1 MIARFWA
8 GVSRHPEERSVGA
21 SEAKGPWHTLVY
33 ERLKANRFDFA
44 AYVPDLVLAPL
55 CEQLESDDAITTV
68 IATREEEAVG
78 LVCGAH
84 LGGKR
89 PLLLLQ
95 SSGFGNTLNAFGTL
109 ALPYQIPFLVI
120 LSPRGILGEFNPVQ
134 VPLGRAVPSILDSLG
149 IQHYDLA
156 DERTAGEIVD
166 RAAKLAFNTRSPV
179 ALLVSPLLSGGKE
192 G

>member
-1 MIARFWA
+1 L
-8 GVSRHPEERSVGA
+8 GA
-21 SEAKGPWHTLVY
+21 SEAKGPWHALVY

-55 CEQLESDDAITTV
+55 CEQLERDDAVTTV

-84 LGGKR
+84 LGGRR

-109 ALPYQIPFLVI
+109 ALPYQVPFIII
-120 LSPRGILGEFNPVQ
+120 LSPRGILGEINPVQ
-134 VPLGRAVPSILDSLG
+134 VPLGRAVPAILDSLS
-149 IQHYDLA
+149 IQHYDLT

-166 RAAKLAFNTRSPV
+166 RAAKLAFNTRAPV